1 MILLA
6 AVVALAVGAG
16 AAGWLASC
24 GPSRRLVDRPNERS
38 LHDRPVSRAG
48 GVAIFAGVAAGLAT
62 AALAG
67 SAAFLAAP
75 APGYGWVL
83 AGALVIAV
91 VSFTD
96 DVRRVSPAVR
106 IVSHLA
112 AAACV
117 VLAGLPAERIVL
129 PGAAL
134 HLGPAAG
141 AVFTVLFVAWIVN
154 LYNFMDGMDGFAG
167 GMTAIGFATLAA
179 LCAGQGAPGLAAAVL
194 VVAAAALGFLPF
206 NFPPAKM
213 FMGDLGST
221 LLGYLCAVAML
232 WAERSAS
239 VPAMG
244 LRARI
249 LAVHRRCDGHPRAAD
264 RRGRA
269 AVARASRPLLPAAR
283 AARVGASQDR
293 RARVR
298 PDARLRLL
306 RRGGAPAPARRAGSA
321 AAGCVGGRIRCYHVP
336 GRTPRT
342 GGRGLKIARSVTR
355 LRSRSGAFAHDLL
368 MIPVAW
374 LGAFWLRFNL
384 DSIPAGFLDQAL
396 RLLPVIVVIQSAAFL
411 YFGLY
416 RGVWRFASLP
426 DLVRVL
432 QAVVVG
438 TVVCAFATFLMT
450 PHGSRPPC
458 FVSALRDIA
467 RLAPERTATRLPLDQ
482 GSVDRDEGLEG
493 RSSSWAREKRERSLP
508 APCCATR
515 LADTVRSASS
525 TTIPGR
531 RAATFAAFESS
542 ATAGRFP
549 RSPNAP
555 APTSSP
561 SRFRPRALCRCEDS

>member
-16 AAGWLASC
+16 AAGWLVSC

-48 GVAIFAGVAAGLAT
+48 GIAILAGVAAGLAT
-62 AALAG
+62 AVLAG

-141 AVFTVLFVAWIVN
+141 AIFTVLFVAWIVN

-239 VPAMG
+239 VPLWVSG
-244 LRARI
+244 LVFSPFIVDATVTLARRTVAGERPWRAHRDHFYQRLVRLGWGHRKTVVREYGLM
-249 LAVHRRCDGHPRAAD
+249 LACACS
-264 RRGRA
+264 
-269 AVARASRPLLPAAR
+269 AVA
-283 AARVGASQDR
+283 
-293 RARVR
+293 
-298 PDARLRLL
+298 
-306 RRGGAPAPARRAGSA
+306 
-321 AAGCVGGRIRCYHVP
+321 
-336 GRTPRT
+336 
-342 GGRGLKIARSVTR
+342 
-355 LRSRSGAFAHDLL
+355 
-368 MIPVAW
+368 
-374 LGAFWLRFNL
+374 
-384 DSIPAGFLDQAL
+384 AL
-396 RLLPVIVVIQSAAFL
+396 RLPPGAQGALLGTWVAAYVVIMF
-411 YFGLY
+411 
-416 RGVWRFASLP
+416 
-426 DLVRVL
+426 RV
-432 QAVVVG
+432 
-438 TVVCAFATFLMT
+438 
-450 PHGSRPPC
+450 
-458 FVSALRDIA
+458 A
-467 RLAPERTATRLPLDQ
+467 RLE
-482 GSVDRDEGLEG
+482 
-493 RSSSWAREKRERSLP
+493 
-508 APCCATR
+508 
-515 LADTVRSASS
+515 
-525 TTIPGR
+525 R
-531 RAATFAAFESS
+531 RA
-542 ATAGRFP
+542 
-549 RSPNAP
+549 
-555 APTSSP
+555 
-561 SRFRPRALCRCEDS
+561 ED